1 MFGEKKN
8 LVWRIYRWKTKQ
20 SKNCLASVLEDKLHR
35 ASKVLRVLFFYFIFV
50 KPKIL
55 RPSCHQQTWKGLLP
69 LCDLFLHLPV
79 GRSVQASVG
88 EIFGNFQCAIVS
100 QESCTLVLGFPYGC
114 HNPWIL
120 QALNKSHLHMLC
132 TFQVVSRFLWYLIP
146 CNIYMYFIFNHLQSM
161 VGLVSQC
168 RIHQHRS
175 VTFSQQ

>member
-1 MFGEKKN
+1 MKN
-8 LVWRIYRWKTKQ
+8 KTKQ
-20 SKNCLASVLEDKLHR
+20 KLSCFSIR
-35 ASKVLRVLFFYFIFV
+35 RQIAQSLKSAESLIFYFIFV

-88 EIFGNFQCAIVS
+88 EIFGNFQCANVS
-100 QESCTLVLGFPYGC
+100 QDSCTLVLGLPYGC
-114 HNPWIL
+114 YNPWIL

-146 CNIYMYFIFNHLQSM
+146 CNIYMYFIFKHLQSM

-175 VTFSQQ
+175 VVFSQQ